1 MRSSKALYSF
11 TRDGVEKN
19 LQLILKFTRGQ
30 NQNNTKSLYHAT
42 GLLFVTIFMGKI
54 FSLANQ
60 KGGVGKTTTTINLG
74 AFLADL
80 GKKVLIVD
88 IDPQGNAGS
97 GLGLDVMK
105 LKPTIYEVL
114 IGKADLKS
122 ALKKSKIE
130 GLDIL
135 PSNINLSGLE
145 IDVRDDKDT
154 DYILKKLLN
163 TVKADYDYILIDC
176 PPSLGLLTINS
187 LAASDSV
194 LIPLQC
200 EYFALEGL
208 TQLLRIIK
216 LAQNKLNNSLVLEG
230 VLLTMY
236 DSRTRLSAQVV
247 QDVKEH
253 FKHQVFEVIIPRNVK
268 LTEAPSFGQPI
279 GQYEPHSTGATAYKK
294 FAKELIER
302 TNGN

>member
-1 MRSSKALYSF
+1 
-11 TRDGVEKN
+11 
-19 LQLILKFTRGQ
+19 
-30 NQNNTKSLYHAT
+30 
-42 GLLFVTIFMGKI
+42 MGKI

-114 IGKADLKS
+114 LGRADLKS
-122 ALKKSKIE
+122 ALKKSE
-130 GLDIL
+130 VENLDIL

-145 IDVRDDKDT
+145 IDVRDGQDT
-154 DYILKKLLN
+154 DYILKKLLSS
-163 TVKADYDYILIDC
+163 VKVDYDYILIDC

-187 LAASDSV
+187 LAASDGV

-216 LAQNKLNNSLVLEG
+216 LAQNKLNTSLVLEG

-279 GQYEPHSTGATAYKK
+279 GQYDPHSTGATTYKK

-302 TNGN
+302 TSGT

>member
-1 MRSSKALYSF
+1 
-11 TRDGVEKN
+11 
-19 LQLILKFTRGQ
+19 
-30 NQNNTKSLYHAT
+30 
-42 GLLFVTIFMGKI
+42 MGKI

-114 IGKADLKS
+114 LGRADLKS
-122 ALKKSKIE
+122 ALKKSE
-130 GLDIL
+130 VENLDIL

-145 IDVRDDKDT
+145 IDVRDGKDT
-154 DYILKKLLN
+154 DYILKKLLS

-187 LAASDSV
+187 LAASDGV

-216 LAQNKLNNSLVLEG
+216 LAQNKLNTSLVLEG

-253 FKHQVFEVIIPRNVK
+253 FKNQVFEVIIPRNVK

-279 GQYEPHSTGATAYKK
+279 GQYEPHSTGATTYKK

>member
-1 MRSSKALYSF
+1 
-11 TRDGVEKN
+11 
-19 LQLILKFTRGQ
+19 
-30 NQNNTKSLYHAT
+30 
-42 GLLFVTIFMGKI
+42 MGKI

-80 GKKVLIVD
+80 GKTVLIVD

-97 GLGLDVMK
+97 GFGLDVMK

-114 IGKADLKS
+114 LGDADLKT
-122 ALKKSKIE
+122 ALKKSEIE
-130 GLDIL
+130 NLDIL

-145 IDVRDDKDT
+145 IDVRDGEDT
-154 DYILKKLLN
+154 DYILKKLLDPI
-163 TVKADYDYILIDC
+163 KDDYDYILIDC

-187 LAASDSV
+187 LAASDGV

-216 LAQNKLNNSLVLEG
+216 LAQNKLNTSLVLEG

-253 FKHQVFEVIIPRNVK
+253 FKQQVFEVIIPRNVK

-279 GQYEPHSTGATAYKK
+279 GHYEPHSTGAAAYKK

-302 TNGN
+302 THGN

>member
-1 MRSSKALYSF
+1 MTKGSSPA
-11 TRDGVEKN
+11 
-19 LQLILKFTRGQ
+19 Q

-42 GLLFVTIFMGKI
+42 GLLFVTTFMGKI

-114 IGKADLKS
+114 LGRADLKS
-122 ALKKSKIE
+122 ALKKSE
-130 GLDIL
+130 VENLDIL

-163 TVKADYDYILIDC
+163 TFKADYDYILIDC

-187 LAASDSV
+187 LAASDGV

-216 LAQNKLNNSLVLEG
+216 LAQNKLNTSLVLEG

-279 GQYEPHSTGATAYKK
+279 GQYDPHSTGATTYKK

-302 TNGN
+302 TNGS